1 MGKSCG
7 IKARLFRC
15 ARSLGCGINS
25 GKSVTTDGSIL
36 LANNLSP
43 IFSLSLLGGFALDH
57 NTRPCELAYEKG
69 RALLAY
75 LAVEPG
81 RAHSRAS
88 LAAIFWPDLAREAA
102 LTNLRQVLH
111 DLRQTLDAANPATP
125 LLQVDRVFVRFDPTG
140 GLEIDVADFAAAAPA
155 CPETPCPTY
164 CDPCIA
170 QMEILAAHYRGE
182 FMAGFSLPECPDFEE
197 WLQVQ
202 REALHLRALSR
213 LALLSDCHEMT
224 GAYARSLPFALRF
237 LELEPWNEESLRRV
251 MRLFALNGQR
261 AAALAQY
268 ETCCRTLKK
277 ELGILPSEETCA
289 LAARIRRDEQP
300 WASRSVEGA
309 APRADP
315 SPPATER
322 RQITVLYCEL
332 APADAEDPDE
342 ALALLHAP
350 QARCREIIRGHAGH
364 LVQSHGGGLLAY
376 FGYPQ
381 ASENAARLAVRAA
394 LALTRAAFDG
404 LGPRVGVHTG
414 VVISSDPRMPDAVG
428 ATSALAIHLR
438 QLADFGEVAIS
449 AATQRLVAGY
459 FESTSLGLRQPP
471 GGARPLEVFHVERES
486 GATSRLEAASTL
498 TPLVGRKNEI
508 SALLAL
514 WQDARHGMPRT
525 VLLRGEAGIGK
536 SRLVDTLKRALRE
549 QACVVRELR
558 CFPEHCQSPFY
569 PLIAMLEAFWG
580 FARDDTPEVKF
591 GKLASHL
598 ESYYPAS
605 AQEAVP
611 LLAHL
616 FSLPPGGSYP
626 APGLSPQQC
635 KEQTVAALLV
645 LLQALAAQQ
654 PVLLIVEDLHWI
666 DPSTLELLTRIVEQK
681 ERGPILSVLT
691 ARPEFAPPWKDAPVF
706 TLPLLP
712 LAGDEV
718 AEMVASISAEIPA
731 ATLRR
736 IVERADGIPLYAEE
750 MAKSATQDNLAS
762 IPATLHDLLAARLD
776 RMGEAKHTAQLA
788 ATLGREFDLN
798 LLHKMSTCDPAA
810 LARNLDALHDAG
822 LILKVDKTAH
832 QFKHALI
839 QEAAYQTQ
847 SKSDRQ
853 AAHQHI
859 AHALQ
864 SDFPAIVTTRPEF
877 LARHLACGGETRQSI
892 DYWIKAGQRAA
903 LSSAN
908 VEAVGHFNSGLE
920 LLMTLPADQDRN
932 QTEFKMLLSLCTV
945 LYAAKGQGSE
955 EATQANARISA
966 LSGLVGD
973 CPELFLAKWALE
985 FNTIAKIGY
994 RGASQAAQQ
1003 LLRMAHDDPL
1013 KQIAAHAMAAAAFS
1027 WRGEFKS
1034 SHERAVRVVS
1044 QYTPD
1049 YCQVSW
1055 EQFGLDLGAFG
1066 MAYSAIAHGFLGF
1079 PDQSQQ
1085 VCERMIERAR
1095 ALTQPHALAQA
1106 LAFTVM
1112 TSCWSNK
1119 PAETLPLAAETI
1131 AISRQHGFFLW
1142 SIVGEMAHGWALA
1155 MQGRTEGIAE
1165 IESSIAGM
1173 KAAVP
1178 GMSGLFLYALAAAQV
1193 HIKQHEKAL
1202 DTIAQALAD
1211 VPGKGEHRF
1220 NAELHRLSGEA
1231 LLGLRETNA
1240 AQAEA
1245 HFHDALAISRQQ
1257 EAKSLELRAA
1267 MSLARLWQGQGKGDD
1282 ARRLLK
1288 GVYHWFTEGFDTPDL
1303 RESRKLLDSLT
1314 G

>member
-1 MGKSCG
+1 MNPS
-7 IKARLFRC
+7 ARL
-15 ARSLGCGINS
+15 SLC
-25 GKSVTTDGSIL
+25 L
-36 LANNLSP
+36 
-43 IFSLSLLGGFALDH
+43 FGGFALDRDA
-57 NTRPCELAYEKG
+57 RPCELAYGKG
-69 RALLAY
+69 RAILAY
-75 LAVEPG
+75 LATESM

-88 LAAIFWPDLAREAA
+88 LAAMFWPNLARESA
-102 LTNLRQVLH
+102 LTNLRQVLY
-111 DLRQTLDAANPATP
+111 DLRQTLNAVNPAAPP
-125 LLQVDRVFVRFDPTG
+125 LRIDRASIRFDPAA
-140 GLEIDVADFAAAAPA
+140 GLEIDVAEFAAPAPA
-155 CPETPCPTY
+155 CPATRCPAYCTPCL
-164 CDPCIA
+164 A
-170 QMEILAAHYRGE
+170 QMEPLAARYRGE

-197 WLQVQ
+197 WLHIQ
-202 REALHLRALSR
+202 REALHLRALGR
-213 LALLSDCHEMT
+213 LALLSDCHERT
-224 GAYARSLPFALRF
+224 GAYAKSLPFALRF
-237 LELEPWNEESLRRV
+237 LELEPWDEEGQRRV
-251 MRLFALNGQR
+251 MRLFALNGRR
-261 AAALAQY
+261 AAALTQY
-268 ETCCRTLKK
+268 EACCRTLKR
-277 ELGILPSEETCA
+277 ELGVLPSEETYA
-289 LAARIRRDEQP
+289 LAESIRRDELSSS
-300 WASRSVEGA
+300 ASVVVE
-309 APRADP
+309 
-315 SPPATER
+315 ATLALASLPVVER
-322 RQITVLYCEL
+322 RQVTVLYCEL

-350 QARCREIIRGHAGH
+350 QARCAEIIRSYSGY
-364 LVQSHGGGLLAY
+364 LVQSYGGGLLAY

-381 ASENAARLAVRAA
+381 ASENAARLAVQAA

-404 LGPRVGVHTG
+404 HGPRVGVHTG
-414 VVISSDPRMPDAVG
+414 VVISSDPLMPDAVG
-428 ATSALAIHLR
+428 ATSAQAIHLR
-438 QLADFGEVAIS
+438 QLVDFGEVAIS
-449 AATQRLVAGY
+449 SATQRLVAGY
-459 FESTSLGLRQPP
+459 FESASLGLRQPP

-486 GATSRLEAASTL
+486 GATSRLEAAATL

-508 SALLAL
+508 SALLGL
-514 WQDARHGMPRT
+514 CQDARHGMPRT

-536 SRLVDTLKRALRE
+536 SRLVDTLKQALRE

-558 CFPEHCQSPFY
+558 CFPEHSQSPFY

-580 FARDDTPEVKF
+580 FARGDTPEVKF
-591 GKLASHL
+591 SKLASHL
-598 ESYYPAS
+598 ESHYPAT

-616 FSLPPGGSYP
+616 FSLPLGVSYP
-626 APGLSPQQC
+626 ASGLSPQQY

-681 ERGPILSVLT
+681 GSGPILSVLT
-691 ARPEFAPPWKDAPVF
+691 ARPEFAPPWKDALVF

-798 LLHKMSTCDPAA
+798 LLQKVSTCDPAA

-839 QEAAYQTQ
+839 QEATYQTQ
-847 SKSDRQ
+847 SKADRQ

-932 QTEFKMLLSLCTV
+932 RTEFKMLLSLCTV
-945 LYAAKGQGSE
+945 LYAAKGPGSE

-1027 WRGEFKS
+1027 WRGEFKF

-1085 VCERMIERAR
+1085 VCERMVERAR

-1106 LAFTVM
+1106 LAFAVM

-1155 MQGRTEGIAE
+1155 LHGRAEGIAE
-1165 IESSIAGM
+1165 IESGIAGM

-1178 GMSGLFLYALAAAQV
+1178 GMSGLFLYALAASQV
-1193 HIKQHEKAL
+1193 HLKQHEEAL
-1202 DTIAQALAD
+1202 GTIAQALAD
-1211 VPGKGEHRF
+1211 VPSKGEHRF
-1220 NAELHRLSGEA
+1220 NAELQRLSGEA

-1245 HFHDALAISRQQ
+1245 HFHDALAISRRQQ
-1257 EAKSLELRAA
+1257 AKTLELRAA
-1267 MSLARLWQGQGKGDD
+1267 MSLARLWKGQGKGDE
-1282 ARRLLK
+1282 ARRLLE

-1303 RESRKLLDSLT
+1303 RESRKLLDSLA